1 MAAMERISLFGTL
14 FYVSLGL
21 AVLGL
26 GLAVFFFFFFDIPS
40 VFALMTGRAKQQT
53 IQRMA
58 EQNARTGNLRSSIT
72 GRPGNSGKLGRSEKL
87 SGGRSAVV
95 TPPSQVMTADMQPP
109 PMSRTEQVGA
119 ATMETAAMRQEAA
132 GATTVL
138 PRMEETAGETALL
151 QHTPGFRFDVTEST
165 LVIHTT
171 EII

>member
-58 EQNARTGNLRSSIT
+58 EQNAKTGNLRSSIT
-72 GRPGNSGKLGRSEKL
+72 GRTGSSGKLGKRN
-87 SGGRSAVV
+87 VV
-95 TPPSQVMTADMQPP
+95 ITPPSQVATADIHPP
-109 PMSRTEQVGA
+109 VV
-119 ATMETAAMRQEAA
+119 ETAPISAAAPETSLLQQEEA

-138 PRMEETAGETALL
+138 PRTEETAGETALL
-151 QHTPGFRFDVTEST
+151 QQTPGFRFDVTEST

-171 EII
+171 EIV